1 MAPHDS
7 ERGSSQYANECEGG
21 EESNSRECL
30 TLLQWVS
37 QAEKTIRIHPSSI
50 SDILIT
56 GKGVHS
62 PLDISNYGQILR
74 QNMSVQNNMSCAL
87 LTPFFTRLTI
97 LVAPSTNCLTPL
109 SLA

>member
-1 MAPHDS
+1 MSLDNLLGATLRFLAVKGLLDYQQLLR
-7 ERGSSQYANECEGG
+7 EEKETYANECEGG

-56 GKGVHS
+56 G
-62 PLDISNYGQILR
+62 
-74 QNMSVQNNMSCAL
+74 
-87 LTPFFTRLTI
+87 
-97 LVAPSTNCLTPL
+97 
-109 SLA
+109 